1 MQLPRQ
7 KYGIISHQNEVIPK
21 KYKQMSISLD
31 EVGRIA
37 KLARL
42 KFTDD
47 EKQKLQT
54 ELSAILAYVDQL
66 KQIEGKA
73 PVIDLSQDDGI
84 NLMRDD
90 VAEVT
95 TEPEEFLKQAPA
107 REGGFIKVK
116 SVME

>member
-1 MQLPRQ
+1 
-7 KYGIISHQNEVIPK
+7 
-21 KYKQMSISLD
+21 MSISLD

-42 KFTDD
+42 KFTDE
-47 EKQKLQT
+47 EKQKLQI
-54 ELSAILAYVDQL
+54 ELSTILAYVDQL
-66 KQIEGKA
+66 KKIQGKA
-73 PVIDLSQDDGI
+73 PAVEITEEEGL

-95 TEPEEFLKQAPA
+95 IEPEEFLKQAPTL
-107 REGGFIKVK
+107 EGNFIKVK